1 MNDQHRL
8 RSVPRTFIGPWVRVA
23 LVVTVVSL
31 LLWSVVSMAWLTLA
45 CWSYWWL
52 CWIPAVAT
60 NGVAAISTHFSMLER
75 VDPATRR
82 YAVGV
87 AVTGVSLDV
96 AATASQH
103 FLALEYLGISPTE
116 VHPGPYWGWVVGGL
130 PSLMAGLLIHIIF
143 RICAQARRDQVAAER
158 ERIADAKKAREKME
172 KEAQAAAEREYWL
185 ATKEAE
191 ARTEALRISRVQKE
205 GDVAIQADRARAEA
219 DKAEADRMREQRLA
233 KRSEE
238 QDQRRSERNGGAGP
252 KRGPRSVQPD
262 SAGGGPDVTALV
274 PAARAV
280 ADRLAAEGKELN
292 RVALV
297 AGLRSAGQSCSTE
310 RAGKLLKVL
319 RSDDQDAARTDSDR
333 RPLRAVVR

>member
-1 MNDQHRL
+1 MVNDQHRL

-143 RICAQARRDQVAAER
+143 RICAQARRDQAAAER

-185 ATKEAE
+185 AAKETDQ
-191 ARTEALRISRVQKE
+191 RTEALRLSRIEKE
-205 GDVAIQADRARAEA
+205 TEA
-219 DKAEADRMREQRLA
+219 AKAEADRMREQRLA

-238 QDQRRSERNGGAGP
+238 QDQRRSERSVGAGP
-252 KRGPRSVQPD
+252 KRGPRPARPD
-262 SAGGGPDVTALV
+262 STDGGPDVTALV

-280 ADRLAAEGKELN
+280 ADRLASEGKELN
-292 RVALV
+292 RIALV

-319 RSDDQDAARTDSDR
+319 RSGDQDAARTESDR